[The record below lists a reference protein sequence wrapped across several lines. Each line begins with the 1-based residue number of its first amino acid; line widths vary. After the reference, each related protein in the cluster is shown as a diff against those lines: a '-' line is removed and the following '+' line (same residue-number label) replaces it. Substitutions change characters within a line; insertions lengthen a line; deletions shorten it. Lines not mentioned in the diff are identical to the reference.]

1 MGRSPRVGYRAGMS
15 LRSSPHFVRFL
26 GRPAVKFLLTR
37 ALAPQGPREMAAPA
51 RARAQGGAD
60 EARAEI
66 EARGAAVAAH
76 AELVL
81 S

>member
-1 MGRSPRVGYRAGMS
+1 MGCRRGVGYRAGMS
-15 LRSSPHFVRFL
+15 LRSPHFVRPL
-26 GRPAVKFLLTR
+26 GSPAVKFLATC
-37 ALAPQGPREMAAPA
+37 ALAPHGPRALTSPA
-51 RARAQGGAD
+51 RPSARRRVD